1 MVGAEKRKSLPPW
14 GDRERW
20 DTNRPIC
27 IRHVAES
34 LPQPPLSRTTPL
46 AELNCVTNMCA
57 YFHLFLGFGVV
68 SKSRSLRRRFGL
80 LELTGLSSRLGHILW
95 EFWAALGIR
104 FGKLEKLSLSL
115 STWDWR
121 GWRSFRGSFS
131 GFVELGLWADWVA
144 WDLDFG
150 FLELRGL
157 IFLAHFLKSLSFL
170 GGWIWKSR
178 KAQTQFI

>member
-1 MVGAEKRKSLPPW
+1 MHTTRGRIASSTSTLVHHTAGRIELHHQHV
-14 GDRERW
+14 
-20 DTNRPIC
+20 C
-27 IRHVAES
+27 I
-34 LPQPPLSRTTPL
+34 LSP
-46 AELNCVTNMCA
+46 V
-57 YFHLFLGFGVV
+57 LGFGVV

-80 LELTGLSSRLGHILW
+80 LELRGLSSRLGHILW

-170 GGWIWKSR
+170 GGWIWKNR
-178 KAQTQFI
+178 RAQTQFI